1 MIHQNL
7 KNVMRMSEKLRFC
20 LLPSVLQKAIPDM
33 SGTMLNAGL
42 LNLRVLA
49 RDNELGFSLGAK
61 KNINKKRDDGRL
73 LNWNR
78 AEPSQL

>member
-49 RDNELGFSLGAK
+49 RDN
-61 KNINKKRDDGRL
+61 
-73 LNWNR
+73 
-78 AEPSQL
+78 